1 MNQVLEQTFTG
12 KVALVTG
19 GGTGIGKGIVKELAA
34 RGAHVIIASRS
45 LENLAPTV
53 AEVSAEGGS
62 IEAHILDVRNT
73 DQIEA
78 LLKTIK
84 QTRHGVDFL
93 INNAAGNFLVP
104 TRKLSYNGWKT
115 VVDIV
120 LNGTFYCTKV
130 FGEDMIE
137 RGEGGKIINIV
148 ATYAWHGSPGVVHSA
163 AAKAGVVALTRSLAV
178 EWAPYHLQINAIAP
192 GPIEGTGGQERLFP
206 SEVVEAVRQSI
217 PAKRLGQT
225 REIGLAAAF
234 LLSPDASF
242 ITGEVL
248 TVDGG
253 AWLGKGML
261 EKFADVPTFRGGA
274 PTA

>member
-1 MNQVLEQTFTG
+1 MSQVQDRLFAG

-19 GGTGIGKGIVKELAA
+19 GGTGIGKGIAKELAA

-45 LENLAPTV
+45 LENLTPAV
-53 AEVSAEGGS
+53 AEVTAQGGS
-62 IEAHILDVRNT
+62 IEAHIMDVRNT

-78 LLKTIK
+78 LLKTVK
-84 QTRHGVDFL
+84 QTRRGIDFL
-93 INNAAGNFLVP
+93 VNNAAGNFLVP

-115 VVDIV
+115 VIDIV

-178 EWAPYHLQINAIAP
+178 EWAPYDLQVNAIAP

-206 SEVVEAVRQSI
+206 DEVVEAVRQSI

-225 REIGLAAAF
+225 SEVGKAAAF

-248 TVDGG
+248 TMDGG

-261 EKFADVPTFRGGA
+261 ERFAEMPTFRKGT
-274 PTA
+274 P